1 MVSPL
6 RVIRAL
12 VALALPS
19 LHTLARR
26 NRAAFPSRTRQ
37 WPLVNG
43 QADVFQ
49 VGGRL

>member
-12 VALALPS
+12 VALTLPS